1 MIEVIILLICD
12 SQFRKTVSRCFSE
25 DVRNN
30 FFGRSQSLFRSQLT
44 RFYSK
49 RFQQQLDLEI

>member
-12 SQFRKTVSRCFSE
+12 SQFRKTASRSFSE

-30 FFGRSQSLFRSQLT
+30 FLDAYKVFLKSHLT

-49 RFQQQLDLEI
+49 RFQQQLDLET